1 MPHGGIHFA
10 VNRPLGSICP
20 AVPALFMNLIDPAFT
35 YASFGFEE
43 AGNQYQCSKQNSG
56 PASLMDIY
64 DACPYKKCPQQ
75 PTQQPAE
82 PGDQFFI
89 FIQCRSFLMYAVK
102 LAIARPGHCDKDHS
116 SDAGYATVRLSIN
129 DILYVESEGNCL
141 CKSNIIPMARNRRQN
156 LQQGR

>member
-10 VNRPLGSICP
+10 VNRPLGGICP
-20 AVPALFMNLIDPAFT
+20 AVPVNLIDPAFT

-75 PTQQPAE
+75 PPQQPAE

-89 FIQCRSFLMYAVK
+89 FIQCRSFLMYTVK
-102 LAIARPGHCDKDHS
+102 IAIARPGHGDKDHS
-116 SDAGYATVRLSIN
+116 SDQATPCHSHTKCCYSWQEFPWRKKLAGCTQLP
-129 DILYVESEGNCL
+129 LFL
-141 CKSNIIPMARNRRQN
+141 
-156 LQQGR
+156 